1 MQQEHDH
8 AYKLLFSEPEMITHL
23 LKGFVEGDWVKDLD
37 FTTLERV
44 SESFVSDDLRA
55 RHDDMIW
62 RIRVRDSSWLYIYLL
77 LEFQSSSDPHMAL
90 RIMVY
95 EGLLYQSLVSQK
107 RSTKGR
113 RLPPVLPLVLYNG
126 KRRWRGRMDVGELVE
141 PFPGLESFVPRCR
154 YLLIDEHRTKADMS
168 EESRNLVAALFA
180 LEQSRTPSDVLRVME
195 RLAKWLE
202 SPEQRGV
209 RRAFAVFLHR
219 VLLPRTSE
227 GSILSKE
234 ADLMEVQTMLSERV
248 KEWTKE
254 WREEGEAIGLAKG
267 VAKGRA
273 EQLVKLLRLRFGS
286 LSPDLEKR
294 IREER
299 DVDTL
304 DTWSSRLF
312 TADSPEDVL
321 R

>member
-1 MQQEHDH
+1 MQKEHDH
-8 AYKLLFSEPEMITHL
+8 AYKLLFSEPEMIAHL
-23 LKGFVEGDWVKDLD
+23 LEGFVEGDWVKELD
-37 FTTLERV
+37 FKTLQRV

-62 RIRVRDSSWLYIYLL
+62 RIRVRDSTWLYIYLL
-77 LEFQSSSDPHMAL
+77 LEFQSSSDPYMAL

-95 EGLLYQSLVSQK
+95 EGLLYQSLVAQSQ
-107 RSTKGR
+107 SAGGR

-126 KRRWRGRMDVGELVE
+126 KGKWRGRLDVGDLVE
-141 PFPGLESFVPRCR
+141 PFPGLESFLPRCR

-168 EESRNLVAALFA
+168 AESRNLVAALFA
-180 LEQSRTPSDVLRVME
+180 LEQSRKPSDVLRMVE
-195 RLAKWLE
+195 RLSEWLE

-254 WREEGEAIGLAKG
+254 WREEGRVE
-267 VAKGRA
+267 GRA
-273 EQLVKLLRLRFGS
+273 EQFIRLLQVRFGR
-286 LSPDLEKR
+286 LSPEL
-294 IREER
+294 EER
-299 DVDTL
+299 VRRERDGAAFDA
-304 DTWSSRLF
+304 WSSRLF